1 MDESKKEALRDENL
15 VFNVKV
21 TESVFA
27 DEAFRAAR
35 DSMIRISRQQHGWM
49 WRENNSD
56 FVVLAQKWV
65 TSEPVEFVF
74 SFVHHQSLLF
84 WVLFLLL
91 LFYLLTF
98 L

>member
-35 DSMIRISRQQHGWM
+35 DSMIRISRQQHG
-49 WRENNSD
+49 
-56 FVVLAQKWV
+56 
-65 TSEPVEFVF
+65 
-74 SFVHHQSLLF
+74 
-84 WVLFLLL
+84 
-91 LFYLLTF
+91 
-98 L
+98 